1 MYLRVIANIVSR
13 KMMSNTL
20 ELSPYKTCPKS
31 ILLVR
36 TDCDEEKWTRVWQEI
51 CGKLRRG
58 KIESRKPLNAALP
71 GVKVAICRLAQI

>member
-36 TDCDEEKWTRVWQEI
+36 TDCDEEK
-51 CGKLRRG
+51 
-58 KIESRKPLNAALP
+58 
-71 GVKVAICRLAQI
+71 